1 MFGVANQLLAT
12 VALAFGTVYIL
23 STTKSW
29 KYALITFL
37 PSLFM
42 FATTLT
48 AGIMNIY
55 VNYLPKK
62 NYLNA
67 GLSVIM
73 IVLVLVIFFEAMKKI
88 ASLLKSKESGV

>member
-1 MFGVANQLLAT
+1 

-23 STTKSW
+23 SATKNW

-42 FATTLT
+42 FVTTIT
-48 AGIMNIY
+48 AGAMNIY

-73 IVLVLVIFFEAMKKI
+73 IFLVLVVYFEAMRKI
-88 ASLLKSKESGV
+88 VSMRKEIF